1 LACKL
6 QYPDMAAAVESDL
19 KQLKLLSVIF
29 ERIDRAV
36 DTKMVQQELADRLRE
51 ELDYEREAKHI
62 KLYRHMMQGVPD
74 IHVPTVVE
82 DLSTDRL
89 LTMEWL
95 DGQRLETLEKRSQ
108 DERNAIALTMFR
120 AWYLPFYNYGVI
132 HGDPHMGNYSFQK
145 DLSLNLLDYGCI
157 RVFKPSL
164 VSGVINLYHAV
175 RTGDVDLAVSA
186 YEAWGFRNTSKKL
199 IETLNIWASFIYAP
213 LLEDRPRLIEETN
226 TGTYG
231 RETANRMHAELRK
244 IGGVTIPRE
253 FVFMDRAAI
262 GLGSVFLRLKAKVN
276 WYQEFNALTAKY
288 DEKQLAAQQKTALK
302 ASGLDN

>member
-1 LACKL
+1 
-6 QYPDMAAAVESDL
+6 
-19 KQLKLLSVIF
+19 
-29 ERIDRAV
+29 
-36 DTKMVQQELADRLRE
+36 
-51 ELDYEREAKHI
+51 
-62 KLYRHMMQGVPD
+62 
-74 IHVPTVVE
+74 
-82 DLSTDRL
+82 
-89 LTMEWL
+89 
-95 DGQRLETLEKRSQ
+95 
-108 DERNAIALTMFR
+108 
-120 AWYLPFYNYGVI
+120 
-132 HGDPHMGNYSFQK
+132 
-145 DLSLNLLDYGCI
+145 
-157 RVFKPSL
+157 
-164 VSGVINLYHAV
+164 
-175 RTGDVDLAVSA
+175 VSA